1 VADKLKLLILNA
13 SSEERRTI
21 RATLEYLNVFE
32 FIEAADSLDALTLLK
47 KQPVN
52 MIITGLSVGKIDGW
66 RFSRMIRSGLLNTP
80 KNTPILLIPPFIVS
94 V

>member
-80 KNTPILLIPPFIVS
+80 KKHPYFTYSAYLL
-94 V
+94 